1 MSQCLRLLRRQ
12 HCKIAEMGFTGSF
25 RLVGAVG
32 GLKGGKDKLSTW
44 RERAGGATV
53 PQPSQ
58 GLTTKFANAN
68 VEQRLFY
75 CKPHTQKRL
84 ARTLSLPAGAAPLQ
98 RMCWDLAYPMH
109 HYPTC

>member
-1 MSQCLRLLRRQ
+1 
-12 HCKIAEMGFTGSF
+12 
-25 RLVGAVG
+25 
-32 GLKGGKDKLSTW
+32 
-44 RERAGGATV
+44 V

-58 GLTTKFANAN
+58 GLTTKFAN